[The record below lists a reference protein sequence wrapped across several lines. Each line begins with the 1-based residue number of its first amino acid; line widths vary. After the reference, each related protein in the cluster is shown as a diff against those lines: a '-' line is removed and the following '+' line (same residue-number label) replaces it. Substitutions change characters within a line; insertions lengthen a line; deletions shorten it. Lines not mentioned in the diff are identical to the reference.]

1 MLLKIP
7 AVQVIIE
14 IIVFLALTLMGVL
27 IVRLISKSNIRLFH
41 PEEFFPKDEIHT
53 LTQIAYLLL
62 MSACFMNIMY
72 TLIYVNVDTIYFAIL
87 DLSLSLFIA
96 VTIDKSTITRKLIIL
111 LLVPYGALSYLLF
124 NVHLVGFLDLIHV
137 PVFIY
142 FIKYYYDRF
151 MEHMESNGLGI
162 TIVLLYLIIFVSF
175 IITTIVE
182 ADTPLNAI
190 VMVSNAFT
198 SNGYAVLGTTEV
210 GKANSLI
217 LVWSGYIISGV
228 GTATLTAAI
237 LTRHFNSKLKDY
249 DDKFDALNNRFVEFN
264 DKFEELERLIKK
276 NFDD

>member
-1 MLLKIP
+1 M
-7 AVQVIIE
+7 
-14 IIVFLALTLMGVL
+14 
-27 IVRLISKSNIRLFH
+27 
-41 PEEFFPKDEIHT
+41 
-53 LTQIAYLLL
+53 
-62 MSACFMNIMY
+62 
-72 TLIYVNVDTIYFAIL
+72 
-87 DLSLSLFIA
+87 
-96 VTIDKSTITRKLIIL
+96 
-111 LLVPYGALSYLLF
+111 
-124 NVHLVGFLDLIHV
+124 
-137 PVFIY
+137 
-142 FIKYYYDRF
+142 
-151 MEHMESNGLGI
+151 
-162 TIVLLYLIIFVSF
+162 YLIIFVSF
-175 IITTIVE
+175 IITTFAE

-198 SNGYAVLGTTEV
+198 SNGYAVLGTSEV